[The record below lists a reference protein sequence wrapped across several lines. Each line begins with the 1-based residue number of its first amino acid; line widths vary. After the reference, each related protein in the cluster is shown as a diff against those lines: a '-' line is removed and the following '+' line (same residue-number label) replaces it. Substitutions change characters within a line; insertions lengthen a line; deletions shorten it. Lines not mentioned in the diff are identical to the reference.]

1 MPNWLIWALLSA
13 VLAIGELTSPG
24 FFFLATLALGAISAA
39 LSGLLGLGLALQ
51 LVLFVAVSS
60 ASLVLLRPLAL
71 RHLRIPSAIRT
82 GSAAL
87 VGKRAIVVARVDA
100 QGGRV
105 KIGRDEW
112 SARAYLAGD
121 VFQPGTRVEVVQIDG
136 VTALVY

>member
-60 ASLVLLRPLAL
+60 ASLALLRPLAL
-71 RHLRIPSAIRT
+71 RHLRIPAAIRT
-82 GSAAL
+82 GSRSSE
-87 VGKRAIVVARVDA
+87 VGGPAS
-100 QGGRV
+100 G
-105 KIGRDEW
+105 
-112 SARAYLAGD
+112 SAW
-121 VFQPGTRVEVVQIDG
+121 
-136 VTALVY
+136 

>member
-1 MPNWLIWALLSA
+1 MPNWLMWALLSA

-39 LSGLLGLGLALQ
+39 LSGLLGIDLAIQ
-51 LVLFVAVSS
+51 LVLYVAVSS
-60 ASLVLLRPLAL
+60 ASLALLRPLAL
-71 RHLRIPSAIRT
+71 RHLRIPAAIRT

-112 SARAYLAGD
+112 SARAYLPGD
-121 VFQPGTRVEVVQIDG
+121 VFQPGTRVEVVQIDE